1 MWLIFKKEFK
11 ELLRDRKT
19 IIFMILLPLL
29 LFPAIFGVGIF
40 FMSNAA
46 EKAENEILKYAIVG
60 EAYAP
65 DIVESFSQAS
75 DKFELV
81 AIDGANTATSTA
93 TSTATFTDKQ
103 GYATL
108 IKNETLDFVLVIP
121 ETFNPD
127 ILTSG
132 QHKIELYLNDAG
144 LNKVYGR
151 VAEIIDVYM
160 DEYQLSAF
168 TQLGLNESQQEAL
181 LKPISIEKQNIAD
194 DREVWGERIG
204 GFLPYF
210 IFILCLQGAMAPAA
224 DLGAGEKERG
234 TLETLLIS
242 PMDRYKLVL
251 GKFFTVSAAGIIT
264 ALITVSS
271 MALWGIVLSQGMAIE
286 FVVEVM
292 SMIGIVDFVLIFLML
307 VPVVAVFAAIL
318 LSLSIYARS
327 FKEAQ
332 SYMGSLIMV
341 VIFPVL
347 IAMMPGV
354 ELKGA
359 WVWVPLTNVALAMKE
374 LFKGTMDYFALFG
387 IFTSTAVIAIG
398 LIMFC
403 IHWFNKEKV
412 LFR

>member
-11 ELLRDRKT
+11 ELLRDKKT

-65 DIVESFSQAS
+65 DIVESFAEAS
-75 DKFELV
+75 EKFELV
-81 AIDGANTATSTA
+81 SVDGAFENES
-93 TSTATFTDKQ
+93 D
-103 GYATL
+103 YATL

-121 ETFNPD
+121 ETFDAD
-127 ILTSG
+127 ILASG
-132 QHKIELYLNDAG
+132 QHKIGLYLNDAG

-160 DEYQLSAF
+160 DEFQLAAF
-168 TQLGLNESQQEAL
+168 TELGLNEAQQEAL
-181 LKPISIEKQNIAD
+181 LKPISIEKQNVAD

-271 MALWGIVLSQGMAIE
+271 MAIWGIVLSQGMAIE

-292 SMIGIVDFVLIFLML
+292 SMIGIVDFILIFLML

>member
-11 ELLRDRKT
+11 ELLRDKKT

-65 DIVESFSQAS
+65 DIVESFAEAS
-75 DKFELV
+75 EKFELV
-81 AIDGANTATSTA
+81 SVDGAFENES
-93 TSTATFTDKQ
+93 D
-103 GYATL
+103 YATL

-121 ETFNPD
+121 DTFDAD
-127 ILTSG
+127 ILASG
-132 QHKIELYLNDAG
+132 QHKIGLYLNDAG

-160 DEYQLSAF
+160 DEFQLAAF
-168 TQLGLNESQQEAL
+168 TELGLNEAQQEAL
-181 LKPISIEKQNIAD
+181 LKPISIEKQNVAD

-271 MALWGIVLSQGMAIE
+271 MAIWGIVLSQGMAIE

>member
-11 ELLRDRKT
+11 ELLRDKKT
-19 IIFMILLPLL
+19 IIFMIGLPLL
-29 LFPAIFGVGIF
+29 LFPAIFGVAFF
-40 FMSNAA
+40 FMSSAA
-46 EKAENEILKYAIVG
+46 DKAENKVLKYAIVG

-65 DIVESFSQAS
+65 AIVQSFNDAS
-75 DKFELV
+75 DKFESV
-81 AIDGANTATSTA
+81 AIGDE
-93 TSTATFTDKQ
+93 TD
-103 GYATL
+103 YAKL
-108 IKNETLDFVLVIP
+108 IKNETVDFVLVIP
-121 ETFNPD
+121 ETFDSNV
-127 ILTSG
+127 LRSG
-132 QHKIELYLNDAG
+132 QHNIELYLNDAG
-144 LNKVYGR
+144 LNKVVGR
-151 VAEIIDVYM
+151 VSDIIDEYTDAFQQTAFAQLNL
-160 DEYQLSAF
+160 DE
-168 TQLGLNESQQEAL
+168 TQQEAL
-181 LKPISIEKQNIAD
+181 LKPIKIEKQNVAD
-194 DREVWGERIG
+194 DREVWGERLG
-204 GFLPYF
+204 GMLPYF

-242 PMDRYKLVL
+242 PMDRHKLVL
-251 GKFFTVSAAGIIT
+251 GKFFTIATAGIIT

-271 MALWGIVLSQGMAIE
+271 MAIWGLVLSQGMAVE
-286 FVVEVM
+286 FVVKIM
-292 SMIGIVDFVLIFLML
+292 SMIGLVDFLLIFLML

-341 VIFPVL
+341 VIFPVI

-354 ELKGA
+354 ELKGG

-387 IFTSTAVIAIG
+387 IFTSTAVIATG
-398 LIMFC
+398 LIFFC

>member
-75 DKFELV
+75 DKFEQV
-81 AIDGANTATSTA
+81 AIDGTA
-93 TSTATFTDKQ
+93 TDKQ

>member
-19 IIFMILLPLL
+19 IIFMIGLPLL
-29 LFPAIFGVGIF
+29 LFPLIFGVAFF

-46 EKAENEILKYAIVG
+46 EKAESEILKYAIVG
-60 EAYAP
+60 EIYAP
-65 DIVESFSQAS
+65 AIAQEFATKT
-75 DKFELV
+75 DKFELIEIEEN
-81 AIDGANTATSTA
+81 AD
-93 TSTATFTDKQ
+93 
-103 GYATL
+103 YAGL
-108 IKNETLDFVLVIP
+108 IKSETLDFVLEIP
-121 ETFNPD
+121 ATFSD
-127 ILTSG
+127 DVLASG
-132 QHKIELYLNDAG
+132 QHQIKLYLNDAG

-151 VAEIIDVYM
+151 VSEIVDVYT
-160 DEYQLSAF
+160 QAF
-168 TQLGLNESQQEAL
+168 QNDAFKRLGVNEEQQQAL
-181 LKPISIEKQNIAD
+181 LAPIVIEKQNIAD
-194 DREVWGERIG
+194 DREVWGERLG
-204 GFLPYF
+204 GVLPYF
-210 IFILCLQGAMAPAA
+210 IFILCLQGAMAPAS

-251 GKFFTVSAAGIIT
+251 GKFLTIGVAGLIT

-271 MALWGIVLSQGMAIE
+271 MALWGVVLSQGMAVE

-292 SMIGIVDFVLIFLML
+292 AMVGILDFILIFLML
-307 VPVVAVFAAIL
+307 IPVVAIFAAVL

-341 VIFPVL
+341 VIFPVI

-354 ELKGA
+354 ELKGG

-387 IFTSTAVIAIG
+387 IFTSTAAIAG
-398 LIMFC
+398 ALIMFC
-403 IHWFNKEKV
+403 VYWFNKEKV

>member
-75 DKFELV
+75 DKFEQV
-81 AIDGANTATSTA
+81 AIDGANTDTATA
-93 TSTATFTDKQ
+93 TSTDKE

-108 IKNETLDFVLVIP
+108 IKNDTLDFVLVIP

>member
-11 ELLRDRKT
+11 ELLRDKKT

-65 DIVESFSQAS
+65 DIVESFAEAS
-75 DKFELV
+75 EKFELV
-81 AIDGANTATSTA
+81 SVDGAFENES
-93 TSTATFTDKQ
+93 D
-103 GYATL
+103 YATL

-121 ETFNPD
+121 ETFDAD
-127 ILTSG
+127 ILASG
-132 QHKIELYLNDAG
+132 QHKIGLYLNDAG

-160 DEYQLSAF
+160 DEFQLAAF
-168 TQLGLNESQQEAL
+168 TELGLNEAQQEAL
-181 LKPISIEKQNIAD
+181 LKPISIEKQNVAD

>member
-19 IIFMILLPLL
+19 IIFMIGLPLL
-29 LFPAIFGVGIF
+29 LFPLIFGVAMF
-40 FMSNAA
+40 FMSSAA
-46 EKAENEILKYAIVG
+46 EKAESKVLKYAIVG

-65 DIVESFSQAS
+65 DIANSLSQAT
-75 DKFELV
+75 DKFETISI
-81 AIDGANTATSTA
+81 ASDA
-93 TSTATFTDKQ
+93 D
-103 GYATL
+103 YATL
-108 IKNETLDFVLVIP
+108 IKNETVDFVLVIP
-121 ETFNPD
+121 ESFNSD
-127 ILTSG
+127 VLNSG
-132 QHKIELYLNDAG
+132 QHKLQLFLNDAG
-144 LNKVYGR
+144 LNKVLGR
-151 VAEIIDVYM
+151 VSEIVDVYT
-160 DEYQLSAF
+160 DEFQQTAFSA
-168 TQLGLNESQQEAL
+168 LGLNETQQTAL
-181 LKPISIEKQNIAD
+181 LTPILIEKQNVAD

-204 GFLPYF
+204 GIIPYF

-251 GKFFTVSAAGIIT
+251 GKFLTICCAGIIT

-271 MALWGIVLSQGMAIE
+271 MAGWGIVLSQGMAIE
-286 FVVEVM
+286 FVAEVM
-292 SMIGIVDFVLIFLML
+292 AMIGIIDFVLIFLML
-307 VPVVAVFAAIL
+307 VPVVAVFAAVL

-341 VIFPVL
+341 IIFPVL

-354 ELKGA
+354 ELKGG

-387 IFTSTAVIAIG
+387 IFISTAAIATG
-398 LIMFC
+398 LLMFC